1 MAEENLILSADTV
14 ALFAVLVLAA
24 IVAWDAFW
32 LTRQRQDIPQM
43 GELKKGGFAWKSEG
57 PQEVIRQWGNLASMA
72 AMMAASLGAAWS
84 ASNTSILVC
93 GGVGCSS
100 YRST

>member
-32 LTRQRQDIPQM
+32 LTRQRQDIPQW
-43 GELKKGGFAWKSEG
+43 A
-57 PQEVIRQWGNLASMA
+57 N
-72 AMMAASLGAAWS
+72 
-84 ASNTSILVC
+84 
-93 GGVGCSS
+93 
-100 YRST
+100 